1 MRTAGKA
8 PELALQR
15 IGHAIRPARPFNH
28 FIKGTDMENHTHID
42 GTPADKT
49 AETATVNDQNT
60 VTLDEPI
67 QRVQT
72 IIKEITLRKPVFG
85 ELRGISLHAL
95 AELDVI
101 ALQKVLPRIT
111 APALTEPE
119 IARMAPSDLMQLGV
133 KVAVFLLPKADRAVV
148 SPGE

>member
-1 MRTAGKA
+1 
-8 PELALQR
+8 
-15 IGHAIRPARPFNH
+15 
-28 FIKGTDMENHTHID
+28 MENHTHID
-42 GTPADKT
+42 GTSTDKT
-49 AETATVNDQNT
+49 VEIATGNDQNT

-67 QRVQT
+67 QRGQT
-72 IIKEITLRKPVFG
+72 FIKEVTLRKPVSG

-133 KVAVFLLPKADRAVV
+133 KVAVFLLPKADRAMV

>member
-72 IIKEITLRKPVFG
+72 IIKEITLRKPVSG